1 MITIKM
7 TNITTGKE
15 IIKDYERKYGSMN
28 NLKEIIKSDPENMKT
43 NFDLEE
49 WEYYLKHPDE
59 KVKDGKTIYRDYNSI
74 TMLELELMNFIKHEN
89 PKSINELAK
98 MIKKDKS
105 TISRKISNLEK
116 EGFINLIEGTKN
128 SRIPVLNYDKIEIFI

>member
-1 MITIKM
+1 M

-98 MIKKDKS
+98 MIKKIKA
-105 TISRKISNLEK
+105 LFQEK
-116 EGFINLIEGTKN
+116 LVIWKKKGLLT
-128 SRIPVLNYDKIEIFI
+128 